1 MSSSPYGEPRHPS
14 SRFLPPE
21 PGVEPPHR
29 LTQGLA
35 LRVGLIGALA
45 IVLFIVLFA
54 RLWSLQVLS
63 GDRYLAVARDN
74 QVRTYRIEAPR
85 GPILDRKGRVVV
97 ENVPGTEVK
106 LWVGDL
112 PEKDRFRVVRRL
124 AAVLDLPA
132 VELARRVDKQAGDR
146 LTPLTVTTTVDE
158 AQVSYLLEHSDEFP
172 GVRVQHTYL
181 RSYPFGTLAAHML
194 GNVGEIDAAEL
205 AAHKGDPLYQ
215 LGDKIGKAGVE
226 ALMDG
231 DLRGRSG
238 RAQLTVDSLG
248 RQKGEF
254 VVRADA
260 AARYGIRLTLDIELQ
275 RAAERA
281 LRYGIDVAIENKSYW
296 ANGGA
301 IIALDPAD
309 GAILALASNPTYK
322 PSVFV
327 PPIDRQKLS
336 RLVDTKSATAHNL
349 PAFNRALAGTYPPG
363 SIFKPVT
370 ALAAMQ
376 EHMLFPGEQLPC
388 TPFAE
393 YGLDRQRFRNWDPTV
408 NRPMALAE
416 ALATSCDTYFYELG
430 NRFYT
435 RGKAGWAR
443 MQEWARI
450 FGFGAPTK
458 VDIGGEASGLV
469 PTPAWKRRQFQSDW
483 DRAWN
488 PGDNIQLAI
497 GQKDVTVTPLQM
509 ARFYSFLATGRLVEP
524 YLVSETIASAGSGQ
538 QGQVVR
544 VHRPSAPRDGIVDP
558 AALQVIQDGLYRATH
573 FEYGTSSGVFA
584 NYPIAISGKTGTA
597 EKVVPLPGYPADHLE
612 DQSWWCGWGPSDN
625 ARLVVCAIIENGG
638 HGSTA
643 AAPAALKVFE
653 QFFKVKAPATTLRA
667 TD

>member
-1 MSSSPYGEPRHPS
+1 MSSSPYGEPRNPS

-21 PGVEPPHR
+21 PGVEAPHR

-45 IVLFIVLFA
+45 LILFIVLFA

-63 GDRYLAVARDN
+63 GDRYLSVAQDN
-74 QVRTYRIEAPR
+74 QLRTYRLEAPR
-85 GPILDRKGRVVV
+85 GPILDRNGRVIV
-97 ENVPGTEVK
+97 ENVPGTAVK

-112 PEKDRFRVVRRL
+112 PARDRFRVVRRL

-132 VELARRVDKQAGDR
+132 VELARRVDKQAEDK

-158 AQVSYLLEHSDEFP
+158 IQVNYLLEHADEFP

-181 RSYPFGTLAAHML
+181 RDYPYGTLAAHLL
-194 GNVGEIDAAEL
+194 GHVGEIDSGELSAHAAEIE
-205 AAHKGDPLYQ
+205 YQ
-215 LGDKIGKAGVE
+215 LGDKIGKAGIE
-226 ALMDG
+226 ALSDRS
-231 DLRGRSG
+231 LRGRAG

-248 RQKGEF
+248 RQKGDF

-260 AARYGIRLTLDIELQ
+260 TAGYGVRLTLDIELQ

-281 LRYGIDVAIENKSYW
+281 LRYGIQTAIENESYW

-301 IIALDPAD
+301 IVALDPAD
-309 GAILALASNPTYK
+309 GAILALASSPTFK
-322 PSVFV
+322 PSVYT
-327 PPIDRQKLS
+327 PPIDRGKLA
-336 RLVDTKSATAHNL
+336 RLVDDKTAAAENR
-349 PAFNRALAGTYPPG
+349 PGFNRALSGTYPPG

-376 EHMLFPGEQLPC
+376 EHLLFPSEQIPC

-393 YGLDRQRFRNWDPTV
+393 YGLDKQRFRNWDPTV
-408 NRPMALAE
+408 NRPIALAE
-416 ALATSCDTYFYELG
+416 ALAISCDTYFYELG

-435 RGKAGWAR
+435 KGKSGWTR
-443 MQEWARI
+443 LQDWARI
-450 FGFGAPTK
+450 LGLGRPTG
-458 VDIGGEASGLV
+458 VDVGGEAEGLV
-469 PTPAWKRRQFQSDW
+469 PTPAWKRRHFASDW
-483 DRAWN
+483 DKAWN
-488 PGDNIQLAI
+488 PGDNIQLSI

-509 ARFYSFLATGRLVEP
+509 ARLYGLLATGRLVKP
-524 YLVSETIASAGSGQ
+524 YLVSEVLASSGNGQ
-538 QGQVVR
+538 PGQVVR
-544 VHRPSAPRDGIVDP
+544 AYAPSLPEENVVDP
-558 AALQVIQDGLYRATH
+558 AALQVVQDGLYLATH
-573 FEYGTSSGVFA
+573 AERGTSSGVFA
-584 NYPIAISGKTGTA
+584 DYPIPISGKTGTA

-612 DQSWWCGWGPSDN
+612 DQSWWCGWGPSDD

-653 QFFKVKAPATTLRA
+653 QFFKVKAPSTTLTA